1 MSSYQDPIAMPVQ
14 GARAIRRSTARAK
27 IIALRT
33 GRTLSG
39 AAREALFAYALTG
52 SALASLAIIAA
63 PHFEVLLRCTFHGR
77 G

>member
-14 GARAIRRSTARAK
+14 GARAIRRATARAK
-27 IIALRT
+27 IIAFRT
-33 GRTLSG
+33 VRNLSG

-63 PHFEVLLRCTFHGR
+63 PHLEVLLRCTFQER